1 MSVIIKKYL
10 RFWISTLI
18 LVYYHIFHIITF
30 HIIIFH
36 IINQA
41 VFLKTCIVEL
51 NELLHRVQRPKK
63 HIVPLLKS
71 DLSHFCI
78 KSNMY

>member
-18 LVYYHIFHIITF
+18 FVYYHIFH
-30 HIIIFH
+30 
-36 IINQA
+36 INQA

-63 HIVPLLKS
+63 HTVPYLETK
-71 DLSHFCI
+71 LSHFS
-78 KSNMY
+78 SNIY